1 MDFSLKPYRLKLL
14 SLLSL
19 FFLGCEQSSQT
30 ASDVSHSINAKTEY
44 GYAAIATPDNF
55 GSDVSQEILNKGGN
69 AVDAAIA
76 TGFALAV
83 TYIDAGN
90 IGGGGFMTIKM
101 NDEVAFLDYREKA
114 PKAAHRDMYLD
125 ENGDVIE
132 YSTLIGGQA
141 VGVPGT
147 VAGFW
152 KAHQRFGKLS
162 WEELVN
168 PAIKLAEEGFLP
180 AKILVDDIQSMK
192 DWFKDK
198 TNFSK
203 YFLSI
208 NASENFKQP
217 ELANTLRRIAKFGA
231 DDFYSGETAKLIVE
245 QMRESDGLITMEDL
259 NSYEAVWREPLRS
272 NWRNYEVISAPPPSS
287 GGFAIIQLLKMKDYL
302 DHFFSGLEHNSA
314 QYIHLV
320 AEMEKRVFADRAE
333 YLGDPDFFDVDIEK
347 LISEE
352 YIARRALEVN
362 PNAISSLESVD
373 PGLESP
379 DTTHYSIVDQ
389 WGNAVSNTYTINW
402 NYGSGV
408 VVEGAGFLLN
418 NEMDDFSAK
427 PGVPNIFGV
436 VGNVANEIQPE
447 KRMLSS
453 MSPTILLKDGNVEM
467 VLGTPGGSTIF
478 TSVFQ
483 TIVNIMDFDMSPYEA
498 IESTRFH
505 HQLLP
510 PDEITYNGFTI
521 GNPLPKETISQLGEK
536 GYKAIPHDYDFG
548 DVQVIVREDESWIAA
563 SDPRDRGDSRI
574 ISVPTSQENQ

>member
-1 MDFSLKPYRLKLL
+1 MDFSLKPYRLILL

-30 ASDVSHSINAKTEY
+30 ANDVSHSRNAKTEY

-152 KAHQRFGKLS
+152 KAHQRFGKLP

-245 QMRESDGLITMEDL
+245 QMKESDGLITMEDL

-548 DVQVIVREDESWIAA
+548 DVQVIMREDESWIAA

>member
-1 MDFSLKPYRLKLL
+1 MDFSLKPYRLILL

-30 ASDVSHSINAKTEY
+30 ASDVSHSRNAKTEY

-90 IGGGGFMTIKM
+90 IGGGGFMTIKI

-132 YSTLIGGQA
+132 YSSLIGGQA

-152 KAHQRFGKLS
+152 KAHQRFGKLP

-245 QMRESDGLITMEDL
+245 QMKESDGLITMEDL

-453 MSPTILLKDGNVEM
+453 MSPTILLNDGNVEM